1 MKDKV
6 KALWKLCFNDSEEFT
21 EMYFKLRYKS
31 EVNIAIESGDEVIS
45 ALQMLPYPMTF
56 CGETVQTSYIS
67 GACTHPEFRSKG
79 VMRELLSQA
88 FARMSRSEVLF
99 STLIPA
105 ESWLFDYYA
114 RMGYAPVFKYSTK
127 EIVLPEFVPSKEIAV
142 ETVGEYKEEV
152 YNYINKKLSERP
164 CCIQHT
170 VEDFQVIMADLAV
183 SGGSLFIARQD
194 GEMKGAAII
203 YNGEKKIIINDLFA
217 DTKDIEYSLLYAIR
231 ERSGCK
237 YMVQLMPLEKNLP
250 SHTLGMARIIN
261 AKEVLQMFAAAFPEE
276 EMQFELRDKQLS
288 VNNGYY
294 YISKG
299 KCKYSTERLP
309 GAHMQMTISE
319 LTDKIL
325 RPLKPY
331 MSLMLN

>member
-6 KALWKLCFNDSEEFT
+6 KVLWKLCFNDSEEFT
-21 EMYFKLRYKS
+21 EMYFKLRYKN

-88 FARMSRSEVLF
+88 FARMSRSGVYF

-105 ESWLFDYYA
+105 EPWLFDYYA
-114 RMGYAPVFKYSTK
+114 RMGYAPVFKYSPK
-127 EIVLPEFVPSKEIAV
+127 EIALPEFVPSKEIAV
-142 ETVGEYKEEV
+142 ETVSEYKEEV
-152 YNYINKKLSERP
+152 YTYINKKLSERA

-170 VEDFQVIMADLAV
+170 AEDFQVIMADLAV
-183 SGGSLFIARQD
+183 SGGSLLIAKQA
-194 GEMKGAAII
+194 EEIKGAAII
-203 YNGEKKIIINDLFA
+203 YKGEKKIIINDLFA
-217 DTKDIEYSLLYAIR
+217 ETKDIEHSLMYAIR
-231 ERSGCK
+231 EYSGCR
-237 YMVQLMPLEKNLP
+237 YMVRLMPAEEGLP
-250 SHTLGMARIIN
+250 QHSLGMARIIN
-261 AKEVLQMFAAAFPEE
+261 AKEVLQLYASAFPEE
-276 EMQFELRDKQLS
+276 KMQFELTDKQLS

-294 YISKG
+294 YINKG
-299 KCKYSTERLP
+299 RCKHSTERLP
-309 GAHMQMTISE
+309 GAYMQINIGE
-319 LTDKIL
+319 LTDRIL
-325 RPLKPY
+325 QPLKPF

>member
-31 EVNIAIESGDEVIS
+31 EVNIAIESGDEVVS

-88 FARMSRSEVLF
+88 FARMLHSGVFF

-105 ESWLFDYYA
+105 EPWLFDYYA

-127 EIVLPEFVPSKEIAV
+127 EIVLPEFIPSSEI
-142 ETVGEYKEEV
+142 TVDIVSDYQEDV
-152 YNYINKKLSERP
+152 YTYINRKLSERA

-170 VEDFQVIMADLAV
+170 TEDFQVIMADLSV

-194 GEMKGAAII
+194 DEIKGAAII
-203 YNGEKKIIINDLFA
+203 YRGEKKIIINDLFA
-217 DTKDIEYSLLYAIR
+217 DSKDIEHSLLHAIR
-231 ERSGCK
+231 EHSGCR
-237 YMVQLMPLEKNLP
+237 YMVRLMPTEEGLP
-250 SHTLGMARIIN
+250 QHSLGMARIIN
-261 AKEVLQMFAAAFPEE
+261 AKEVLRLYASTFPEE
-276 EMQFELRDKQLS
+276 EMRFELRDKQLS
-288 VNNGYY
+288 VNNGFYY
-294 YISKG
+294 LSKG
-299 KCKYSTERLP
+299 KCKYSTERMP
-309 GAHMQMTISE
+309 GAHMQMNIGE
-319 LTDKIL
+319 LTDKIFQ
-325 RPLKPY
+325 PLKPY
-331 MSLMLN
+331 MSMMLN